1 MLEETYSDEPKSNVG
16 ISAKLPK
23 LQITKFN
30 GQFSDWLRFWN
41 QFTAIIDSQ
50 NISPITKFSYLKE
63 HLDTKVK
70 RSIDGLPFT
79 EKGYD
84 KAKAILVEKYANESE
99 IVNSYVEEII
109 SLPTVNGSQVGKIH
123 SFYEKLRYNVQSL
136 ETLSKLS
143 DVNGYVRMTLNKLPN
158 IRGDLVRTDTKWK
171 EWTFSQL
178 CEALREWTKRNP
190 VENNRDKKRHEKSG
204 KAFNTQQRKTKQGH
218 AHVYIA
224 TPKSIDRQ
232 HVQLLAHQQTGG
244 KSLRRRNY
252 AIIAPGA
259 HTVPQNVE
267 VPPLVRT
274 VASDTIRPSVNPK
287 PKESYYSQYIKP
299 MTAKSYIQSCYSK

>member
-1 MLEETYSDEPKSNVG
+1 MEQKLRYQKLLEETYSDESKSNVG

-50 NISPITKFSYLKE
+50 SISPITKFSYLKE

-84 KAKAILVEKYANESE
+84 KAKAIFVEKYANESE

-109 SLPTVNGSQVGKIH
+109 SLPTVNGSQAGKIH

-136 ETLSKLS
+136 ETLNKLS

-178 CEALREWTKRNP
+178 CEALREWTERNYP
-190 VENNRDKKRHEKSG
+190 VEINRDEKRQEKSG
-204 KAFNTQQRKTKQGH
+204 KAFNTQQRKDETKPRPC
-218 AHVYIA
+218 VYCDSKEHRSTA
-224 TPKSIDRQ
+224 CSVVSTSADRRKI
-232 HVQLLAHQQTGG
+232 LA
-244 KSLRRRNY
+244 
-252 AIIAPGA
+252 
-259 HTVPQNVE
+259 QN
-267 VPPLVRT
+267 
-274 VASDTIRPSVNPK
+274 
-287 PKESYYSQYIKP
+287 
-299 MTAKSYIQSCYSK
+299 